1 MRRSTGLALA
11 VCGGWLLAGLLAA
24 QWPERASRVALE
36 EILARPSASA
46 LLGRDDLGRSVAARV
61 LAGARASLAVG
72 AAVVACTALIG
83 IAIGVVAAWAGGLT
97 DLVLVRLIDV
107 FLAFPGI
114 LLAIALSGL
123 LGPGAG
129 NVVIALAVVGWVGFA
144 RLARALALGLK
155 GRDHVAVARAL
166 GTPTRLI
173 LWRHVLPLMRGP
185 LVVEVTFAFAAVIV
199 AEAGLSFLG
208 LGLQPPTPSWGGM
221 IRDGTRYLLV
231 APHLVLAPGLAL
243 ASVVVAINLLGD
255 RLRDHW
261 QLDTRVRP

>member
-1 MRRSTGLALA
+1 MRRSTMLAAA

-24 QWPERASRVALE
+24 QWPERGNMVALDA
-36 EILARPSASA
+36 ILARPSTSA

-61 LAGARASLAVG
+61 LAGARASLAV
-72 AAVVACTALIG
+72 AAVVVACTALIG
-83 IAIGVVAAWAGGLT
+83 IAVGLAAAWTGGLA
-97 DLVLVRLIDV
+97 DLALVRLIDV

-123 LGPGAG
+123 LGPGVG

-144 RLARALALGLK
+144 RLTRALALSLK
-155 GRDHVAVARAL
+155 GRDHVAVAHAL
-166 GTPTRLI
+166 GTPTLFI

-185 LVVEVTFAFAAVIV
+185 LVVEITFAFAAVIV

-221 IRDGTRYLLV
+221 IRDGIRYLLV
-231 APHLVLAPGLAL
+231 APHLVLVPSLAL

-261 QLDTRVRP
+261 QLG